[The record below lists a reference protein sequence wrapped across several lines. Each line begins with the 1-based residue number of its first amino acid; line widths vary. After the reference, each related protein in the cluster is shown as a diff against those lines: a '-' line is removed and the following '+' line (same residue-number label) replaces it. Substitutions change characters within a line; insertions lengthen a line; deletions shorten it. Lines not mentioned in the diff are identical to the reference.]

1 MKILVTT
8 DFSDNS
14 KAALYF
20 AASLAKQIPNTA
32 VVFYS
37 AVQLLQ
43 PDTWNLSFYQEY
55 EKEEKKRLT
64 QSLEKWVKSTLGSQL
79 KHLSSCKYQI
89 DFVNG
94 TEQAIIQASLKY
106 KCQFICI
113 ATNGAGVLRKLMGTH
128 TAYLVN
134 HSSVP
139 VLAIPSKYK
148 ASPLQS
154 ILYVSDF
161 ENLNNELKKLSIFT
175 NTLKANIKVLHYAR
189 MGVDHPETKK
199 KAALFTQAKYEHIQP
214 IILATNL
221 ESSLIERLTKFIKK
235 EKPGLIVLF
244 TKQKKGFFERLF
256 LPSKSA
262 ELTYSTKVPT
272 LIFPK

>member
-199 KAALFTQAKYEHIQP
+199 KAALFAQAKYEHIQP

>member
-43 PDTWNLSFYQEY
+43 PDIWDLSFYQEY
-55 EKEEKKRLT
+55 EKQEKKRLT

-113 ATNGAGVLRKLMGTH
+113 ATNGAGVLRKLVGTH

-199 KAALFTQAKYEHIQP
+199 KAALFAQAKYEHIQP

>member
-1 MKILVTT
+1 MKILVPT

-14 KAALYF
+14 KAALFF

-37 AVQLLQ
+37 AVALMQ

-79 KHLSSCKYQI
+79 KNMSSCKYQI
-89 DFVNG
+89 DFVTG
-94 TEQAIIQASLKY
+94 TEQAIIQASLKN

-134 HSSVP
+134 HSSIP

-154 ILYVSDF
+154 ILYFSDF
-161 ENLNNELKKLSIFT
+161 ENLNNELKKLSSIT
-175 NTLKANIKVLHYAR
+175 SALKANIKVLHYAR
-189 MGVDHPETKK
+189 MGVNHPETKK
-199 KAALFTQAKYEHIQP
+199 KAALLAQEKYQYITP
-214 IILATNL
+214 VILPTHL

-235 EKPGLIVLF
+235 EKPGLVVLF

>member
-1 MKILVTT
+1 MKILVPT

-37 AVQLLQ
+37 AVALMQ

-79 KHLSSCKYQI
+79 KNMSSCKYQI
-89 DFVNG
+89 DFVTG
-94 TEQAIIQASLKY
+94 TEQAIIQASLKN

-113 ATNGAGVLRKLMGTH
+113 ATNGASVLRKLMGTH

-134 HSSVP
+134 HSSIP

-161 ENLNNELKKLSIFT
+161 ENLNNELKKLSSIT
-175 NTLKANIKVLHYAR
+175 SALKANIKVLHYAR
-189 MGVDHPETKK
+189 MGVNHPETKK
-199 KAALFTQAKYEHIQP
+199 KAALLAQEKYQHITP
-214 IILATNL
+214 VILPTHL

-235 EKPGLIVLF
+235 EKPGLVVLF

>member
-1 MKILVTT
+1 MKILVPT

-37 AVQLLQ
+37 AVALMQ

-79 KHLSSCKYQI
+79 KNMSSCKYQI
-89 DFVNG
+89 DFVTG
-94 TEQAIIQASLKY
+94 TEQAIIQASLKN

-134 HSSVP
+134 HSSIP

-161 ENLNNELKKLSIFT
+161 ENLNNELKKLSSIT
-175 NTLKANIKVLHYAR
+175 SALKANIKVLHYAR
-189 MGVDHPETKK
+189 MGVNHPETKK
-199 KAALFTQAKYEHIQP
+199 KAALLAQEKYQHITP
-214 IILATNL
+214 VILPTHL

-235 EKPGLIVLF
+235 EKPGLVVLF

>member
-1 MKILVTT
+1 MKILVPT

-14 KAALYF
+14 KAALFF

-37 AVQLLQ
+37 AVTLMQ

-79 KHLSSCKYQI
+79 KYLSSCKYQI
-89 DFVNG
+89 DFVPG
-94 TEQAIIQASLKY
+94 TEQAIIKASLKN

-134 HSSVP
+134 HSPVP

-161 ENLNNELKKLSIFT
+161 ENLNNELKKISSFT
-175 NTLKANIKVLHYAR
+175 GTLKANIKVLHYAR
-189 MGVDHPETKK
+189 MGVNHPETKK
-199 KAALFTQAKYEHIQP
+199 KAALLEQEKYQHITP
-214 IILATNL
+214 VILPTHL

-235 EKPGLIVLF
+235 EKPGLVVLF

>member
-79 KHLSSCKYQI
+79 KYLSSCKYQI

-199 KAALFTQAKYEHIQP
+199 KAALFAQAKYEHIQP

>member
-199 KAALFTQAKYEHIQP
+199 KAALFAQAKYEHIQP

-262 ELTYSTKVPT
+262 ELTYSTKVPS

>member
-1 MKILVTT
+1 MKILVPT

-20 AASLAKQIPNTA
+20 AASLAKQTPNTA

-37 AVQLLQ
+37 AVALIQ
-43 PDTWNLSFYQEY
+43 PDTWNLSFYPEY

-64 QSLEKWVKSTLGSQL
+64 ASLEKWVKSVLGSQL
-79 KHLSSCKYQI
+79 KYISSCKYLI
-89 DFVNG
+89 EFVQG
-94 TEQAIIQASLKY
+94 TEQAIIQASLKK

-134 HSSVP
+134 HSSIP
-139 VLAIPSKYK
+139 VLAIPSHYK
-148 ASPLQS
+148 STPLQN

-161 ENLNNELKKLSIFT
+161 ENLSGELKKLRTFAGS
-175 NTLKANIKVLHYAR
+175 LKVNIKVLHYAR

-199 KAALFTQAKYEHIQP
+199 KATLFAQEKYQQIQP
-214 IILATNL
+214 LILPTNL
-221 ESSLIERLTKFIKK
+221 EYSLIERLTKFIKK
-235 EKPGLIVLF
+235 EKPGLIILF
-244 TKQKKGFFERLF
+244 TKQRKGFFEKLF
-256 LPSKSA
+256 LPSKAA